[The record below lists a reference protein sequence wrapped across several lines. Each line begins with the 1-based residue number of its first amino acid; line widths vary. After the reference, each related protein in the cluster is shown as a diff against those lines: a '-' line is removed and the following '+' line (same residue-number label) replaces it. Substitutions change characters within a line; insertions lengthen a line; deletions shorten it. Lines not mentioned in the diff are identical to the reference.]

1 MVNAVLV
8 VETLRATSLPPHL
21 FVLFVL
27 FVVPA
32 RTLPSE
38 SFGVGCLKFSTSSK
52 TSNTPPEWA
61 GTFLRAFFA
70 LRKRSLPQVTPVEGG
85 TSMVVTHR
93 EREGT
98 GFPRNPIG
106 VGFVVFSTKSKTSN
120 TPPEWAGTLLR
131 AFPSRLQAELA
142 TG

>member
-38 SFGVGCLKFSTSSK
+38 SIRGPETMDDRPG
-52 TSNTPPEWA
+52 TSNGYLPE
-61 GTFLRAFFA
+61 L
-70 LRKRSLPQVTPVEGG
+70 LLPV
-85 TSMVVTHR
+85 
-93 EREGT
+93 
-98 GFPRNPIG
+98 
-106 VGFVVFSTKSKTSN
+106 
-120 TPPEWAGTLLR
+120 
-131 AFPSRLQAELA
+131 
-142 TG
+142 